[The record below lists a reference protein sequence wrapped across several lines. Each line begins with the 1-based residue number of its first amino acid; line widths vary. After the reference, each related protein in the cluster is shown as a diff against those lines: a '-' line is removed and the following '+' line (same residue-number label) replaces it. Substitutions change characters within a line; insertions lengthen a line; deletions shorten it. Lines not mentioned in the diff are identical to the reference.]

1 MTAGRHVS
9 FILILFAAGLAAAA
23 PAPSRLSPNTGY
35 GLIRI
40 AISGSE
46 AAREASARKLRE
58 SGDVSFIAGLTD
70 ALFFLHA
77 DERGPLL
84 AALRQLAGED
94 PGPRYHDWVELVGR
108 RTEITPAA
116 GYLDWKGSLF
126 ERIDKHYRTVFAPGA
141 ATLIRP
147 EEILWGGVRWDAIPA
162 LDEPPHVAAA
172 AEREID
178 DRERVFGV
186 SIGGERRAYPLRYL
200 SWHELLND
208 TLGGQPVAVTY
219 SALCGSGIVWS
230 TKNPAGGRHTFG
242 TSGLLYRSDKLMFD
256 RATQT
261 LWLQMTGEPV
271 LGPLAGNPEPL
282 AMLPMTVTTWG
293 EWKRLHPDTTVL
305 KLSAAFGARWGY
317 RYTPGAADL
326 ARDGVSFPVWNK
338 SRLLP
343 QGEMVFG
350 LRLLDRTKVWPIAR
364 VTAQAVLNDRLGDT
378 DLVLLGTADS
388 SSVRAY
394 RRDGHTFR
402 SGPEPRALRDE
413 ADRPWQVTEESL
425 LPPGAGTTEKALPRL
440 PGHAAY
446 WFAWYGFH
454 PQTEVW
460 AAPAAGR

>member
-1 MTAGRHVS
+1 LLLVLLTA
-9 FILILFAAGLAAAA
+9 FLYAAA
-23 PAPSRLSPNTGY
+23 PAPSPLSPNTGY
-35 GLIRI
+35 GLVRI
-40 AISGSE
+40 AISGNE
-46 AAREASARKLRE
+46 AARAVTARKLGD
-58 SGDVSFIAGLTD
+58 SGDVSFLAALTD

-77 DERGPLL
+77 DERGPML
-84 AALRQLAGED
+84 AALRKLAGED

-108 RTEITPAA
+108 RTDITPAA

-126 ERIDKHYRTVFAPGA
+126 ARIDQHYKAVLAAGAP
-141 ATLIRP
+141 TLVRP

-172 AEREID
+172 AERDLD
-178 DRERVFGV
+178 DRERVFGL
-186 SIGGERRAYPLRYL
+186 SAGGERRAYPLRYL
-200 SWHELLND
+200 SWHELFND
-208 TLGGQPVAVTY
+208 TVGGQPVAVTY
-219 SALCGSGIVWS
+219 SALCGSGIAWS

-271 LGPLAGNPEPL
+271 LGPLAANPEPL
-282 AMLPMTVTTWG
+282 VMLPMTATTWG
-293 EWKRLHPDTTVL
+293 AWKGLHPDTTVL

-326 ARDGVSFPVWNK
+326 ARDGVSFPIWNK
-338 SRLLP
+338 SRLL
-343 QGEMVFG
+343 EHSEIVFG
-350 LRLLDRTKVWPIAR
+350 LRLRDRTKAWPVAR
-364 VTAQAVLNDRLGDT
+364 VTAQKVVNDRLGDT
-378 DLVLLGTADS
+378 DLVLLGDADS
-388 SSVRAY
+388 SSIRAY

-402 SGPEPRALRDE
+402 PGPEAGNVLDE
-413 ADRPWQVTEESL
+413 ASHLWRITEENL
-425 LPPGAGTTEKALPRL
+425 APPAATSEKPLPRL

-460 AAPAAGR
+460 LR